1 MLRKFGYFDCDPVT
15 TPYDGKIHL
24 KKNREHSV
32 AQAEYAQIIGS
43 LMYLMNSTRPD
54 IAYAVGRLSRYTQ
67 CPNKEHWMALDRVAK
82 YLKGTIDFGLCF
94 KRSPPVIEGFSDA
107 NWISDSDEIKSTS
120 GYVFT
125 LGGGAVAWKS
135 SKQTCISHSTMESE
149 IIALEKACTEAEW
162 IRNLLAYLPI
172 CVKPF
177 PAIPML
183 CDNQA
188 AIAISKNKMYNGK
201 SRHVRLR
208 HVIIKQLLESG
219 VISLDHVKSEDNLAD
234 PLTKPL
240 NRKLVESTSRGMGLM
255 PIT

>member
-1 MLRKFGYFDCDPVT
+1 MV
-15 TPYDGKIHL
+15 
-24 KKNREHSV
+24 
-32 AQAEYAQIIGS
+32 
-43 LMYLMNSTRPD
+43 
-54 IAYAVGRLSRYTQ
+54 
-67 CPNKEHWMALDRVAK
+67 
-82 YLKGTIDFGLCF
+82 
-94 KRSPPVIEGFSDA
+94 
-107 NWISDSDEIKSTS
+107 
-120 GYVFT
+120 
-125 LGGGAVAWKS
+125 
-135 SKQTCISHSTMESE
+135 SE
-149 IIALEKACTEAEW
+149 IIALEKTCTEVKW

-219 VISLDHVKSEDNLAD
+219 VISLDHVKSEENLVD

-240 NRKLVESTSRGMGLM
+240 NRKLVESTSRGVGLM